1 MRVTLVGELRS
12 YMPHS
17 EKPKHKTE
25 TIYGKFNK
33 DFKKWSTIKKKKK
46 TPEQDCPFEA
56 MLETFS
62 IEQYRLTIYKATF
75 PSFNSHN
82 LITW

>member
-1 MRVTLVGELRS
+1 MV
-12 YMPHS
+12 H
-17 EKPKHKTE
+17 
-25 TIYGKFNK
+25 
-33 DFKKWSTIKKKKK
+33 IKKKNKI

-75 PSFNSHN
+75 PSLQFPK
-82 LITW
+82 LDYMVKT

>member
-1 MRVTLVGELRS
+1 MV
-12 YMPHS
+12 HI
-17 EKPKHKTE
+17 K
-25 TIYGKFNK
+25 
-33 DFKKWSTIKKKKK
+33 KKKKK